1 MAHYRS
7 RFAESDKH
15 LGSWDLWDDENKK
28 YFQVEVTVDKFV
40 NDVLVGS
47 MGTEKK
53 VFVKLKEYSKLMV
66 CNVTNFKRLSK
77 LYESVD
83 ENDFIGKTVVLGVE
97 KVKSPEGMVDA
108 LRFSTRKPAPQVSDT
123 LKFISDDDFPKALAS
138 VGKGSTTVEKI
149 LAKYSVTD
157 DQLKQLND
165 AVQG

>member
-53 VFVKLKEYSKLMV
+53 VFVKLKEYNKLMV

-108 LRFSTRKPAPQVSDT
+108 LRFSTRKPVPVVEG
-123 LKFISDDDFPKALAS
+123 LKFISEEAFPRALAS
-138 VGKGSTTVEKI
+138 VTSGGTPIDKI
-149 LAKYSVTD
+149 LAKYSVTEE
-157 DQLKQLND
+157 QLKQLND

>member
-1 MAHYRS
+1 M
-7 RFAESDKH
+7 
-15 LGSWDLWDDENKK
+15 
-28 YFQVEVTVDKFV
+28 EVTVDKFV

-108 LRFSTRKPAPQVSDT
+108 LRFSTRKPVPT
-123 LKFISDDDFPKALAS
+123 EGLKFISDEDFPKALAS

-149 LAKYSVTD
+149 LAKYSVTE
-157 DQLKQLND
+157 DQLKQLTD

>member
-108 LRFSTRKPAPQVSDT
+108 LRFSTRKPAPTVVEG
-123 LKFISDDDFPKALAS
+123 LKFISDEAFPRALAS
-138 VGKGSTTVEKI
+138 VASGGTPIDKI
-149 LAKYSVTD
+149 LAKYSVTEE
-157 DQLKQLND
+157 QFKQLND

>member
-1 MAHYRS
+1 MAHYRE
-7 RFAESDKH
+7 RFSESDKH

-53 VFVKLKEYSKLMV
+53 VFVKLKEYSKMMV
-66 CNVTNFKRLSK
+66 CNVTNFKRLAK

-83 ENDFIGKTVVLGVE
+83 ENDFIGKTVILGVE

-108 LRFSTRKPAPQVSDT
+108 LRFSTRKPVVET
-123 LKFISDDDFPKALAS
+123 VGLKAISDDDFPKALAS

-149 LAKYSVTD
+149 LAKYSVTE

-165 AVQG
+165 AV

>member
-66 CNVTNFKRLSK
+66 CNVTNSKRLSK

-108 LRFSTRKPAPQVSDT
+108 LRFSTRKPAPTVVEG
-123 LKFISDDDFPKALAS
+123 LKFISDEAFPRALAS
-138 VGKGSTTVEKI
+138 VASGGTPIDKI
-149 LAKYSVTD
+149 LAKYSVTEE
-157 DQLKQLND
+157 QFKQLND

>member
-83 ENDFIGKTVVLGVE
+83 ENDFIGRTVVLGVE

-108 LRFSTRKPAPQVSDT
+108 LRFSIRKPVPVVDG
-123 LKFISDDDFPKALAS
+123 LKFISDEAFPRALAS
-138 VGKGSTTVEKI
+138 VASGGTPIEKI
-149 LAKYSVTD
+149 LAKYSVTEE
-157 DQLKQLND
+157 QLKQLND

>member
-108 LRFSTRKPAPQVSDT
+108 LRFSTRKPAPTVVEG
-123 LKFISDDDFPKALAS
+123 LKFISDEAFPRALAS
-138 VGKGSTTVEKI
+138 VASGGTPIDKI
-149 LAKYSVTD
+149 LAKYSVTEE
-157 DQLKQLND
+157 QLKQLKD

>member
-83 ENDFIGKTVVLGVE
+83 ENDFIGRTVVLGVE

-108 LRFSTRKPAPQVSDT
+108 LRFSTRKPVPVVEG
-123 LKFISDDDFPKALAS
+123 LKFISDEAFPRALES
-138 VGKGSTTVEKI
+138 VRTGGTPIEKI

-157 DQLKQLND
+157 DQRKQLTD